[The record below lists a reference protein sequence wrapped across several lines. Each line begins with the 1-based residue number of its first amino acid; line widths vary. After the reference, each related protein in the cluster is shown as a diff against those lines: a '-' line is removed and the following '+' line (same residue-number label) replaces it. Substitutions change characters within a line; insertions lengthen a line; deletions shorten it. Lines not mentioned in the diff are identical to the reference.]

1 MTGAAGVPL
10 RANGRSGSTS
20 PSDRIMDMRIIAGEL
35 KGRKIKTPRG
45 RATRPMRDFVRE
57 AVFDMLG
64 ERVRGARVL
73 DLYAGSGSLGLESL
87 SRGAEEAVFVDR
99 GKEQARIIQENL
111 DNLGMASRGRVIRS
125 DILDYLRR
133 YGCPERAFNLIFIDP
148 PFKIDVN
155 YRKELLK
162 KLSDGGFLGPAAVVV
177 MEAPLRS
184 SVPEPPPGLEFRE
197 RRRYGETAVDIYVKK
212 EKDVN

>member
-1 MTGAAGVPL
+1 M
-10 RANGRSGSTS
+10 S
-20 PSDRIMDMRIIAGEL
+20 MRIIAGEL
-35 KGRKIKTPRG
+35 KGRKIKAPRG

-64 ERVRGARVL
+64 ELVNGARVL
-73 DLYAGSGSLGLESL
+73 DLFAGSGSLGLESL

-99 GKEQARIIQENL
+99 GREPARIIQENL
-111 DNLGMASRGRVIRS
+111 DNLGVGSRGKVVRS
-125 DILDYLRR
+125 EILEYLRR
-133 YGCPERAFNLIFIDP
+133 YGSPERPFNLIFIDP

-162 KLSDGGFLGPAAVVV
+162 KLSEGGFLSPAAVVV

-184 SVPEPPPGLEFRE
+184 SVTEPPPGLEFRE
-197 RRRYGETAVDIYVKK
+197 RRKYGETAVDIY
-212 EKDVN
+212 EKREMT